1 MKKTA
6 IESAKGRIT
15 LKKLKQNTNYQFRLS
30 NYDSV
35 SGMESKL
42 SKVFTAG
49 TALKKVPK
57 IKSVKKKKI
66 IKSRDAMVHNPGKI
80 TERYEYYDVFT
91 CLAKIG
97 VTKIKGATSYYFS
110 CGYEIKKEK
119 GTVVLA
125 KTTGSVKK
133 FPKKIKLKVF
143 AKRKINSY
151 SVAYGE
157 ASKAKTVKIR

>member
-1 MKKTA
+1 MQL
-6 IESAKGRIT
+6 ELFDEQFLQRI
-15 LKKLKQNTNYQFRLS
+15 S
-30 NYDSV
+30 
-35 SGMESKL
+35 SKP
-42 SKVFTAG
+42 SFA
-49 TALKKVPK
+49 
-57 IKSVKKKKI
+57 
-66 IKSRDAMVHNPGKI
+66 
-80 TERYEYYDVFT
+80 FT
-91 CLAKIG
+91 CQAKIR

-157 ASKAKTVKIR
+157 VSKAKTVKIR

>member
-1 MKKTA
+1 M
-6 IESAKGRIT
+6 
-15 LKKLKQNTNYQFRLS
+15 
-30 NYDSV
+30 
-35 SGMESKL
+35 
-42 SKVFTAG
+42 
-49 TALKKVPK
+49 KKVPK

-80 TERYEYYDVFT
+80 TEWREYYDVFT
-91 CLAKIG
+91 CQAKIG

-125 KTTGSVKK
+125 RTTGSVKK

-157 ASKAKTVKIR
+157 VSKAKIVKIR